1 MSSACERVVSDYAMA
16 NTMMATMNA
25 MDRAKTAIA
34 ANPSLLVL
42 SCAEGSF
49 GVRIR
54 NGLIRTGGRDV
65 RFGTLVPE
73 PADREP
79 IEVVEQP

>member
-1 MSSACERVVSDYAMA
+1 MRVVLDYAIA

-25 MDRAKTAIA
+25 MDRAKMAIA

-42 SCAEGSF
+42 SGAEGSF

-54 NGLIRTGGRDV
+54 SGLIRTGGRDI

-73 PADREP
+73 PADPEP
-79 IEVVEQP
+79 AEVVQEA